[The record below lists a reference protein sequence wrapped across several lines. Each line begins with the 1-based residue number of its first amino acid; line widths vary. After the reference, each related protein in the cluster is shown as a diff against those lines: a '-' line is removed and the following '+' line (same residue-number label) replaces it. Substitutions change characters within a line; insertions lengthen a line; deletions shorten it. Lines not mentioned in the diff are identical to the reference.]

1 MSSIALPA
9 PRTGAERVLA
19 VLHRLAL
26 AGVGGLFLLA
36 GLLKA
41 GIFSTFAESTAT
53 FLSLP
58 AALATPAA
66 AVVLLVEIVA
76 GGALLINRRV
86 RPAAMALSGLLV
98 LFVIVLAIA
107 AATNLQARCN
117 CFGTTGLNLPFGA
130 QIVLDLVLLA
140 VLAAVLRREKRL
152 AAAR

>member
-1 MSSIALPA
+1 MSSIAISA
-9 PRTGAERVLA
+9 PRTGTERVLA

-41 GIFSTFAESTAT
+41 GIFSTFAESTAA

-58 AALATPAA
+58 AALATAAAA
-66 AVVLLVEIVA
+66 AVLLLEIVA

-86 RPAAMALSGLLV
+86 RPAALVLSGLLV

-107 AATNLQARCN
+107 AATGLQARCN

-130 QIVLDLVLLA
+130 QIALDVVLLA
-140 VLAAVLRREKRL
+140 VLAWIIRSEKRL
-152 AAAR
+152 AVA